1 MPSSFRKAALCTPL
15 GRLAGVAVTVLVL
28 RVLSWPVAASTDL
41 NARERGVGNNATT
54 TQPATSSDEAR
65 RDFFPIL
72 PWSPV
77 HGWRPPYGNP
87 RHGVESMAECHFTV
101 AGFARPEDLP
111 LCERLGLAAIM
122 APPDDEVPWKRPWR
136 ALSDEEIDQ
145 RVRTMVKLAGD
156 NPAVMGYFIVD
167 EPGTREFPSLAKAV
181 AAVKRYAP
189 GKLAYINL
197 FPGYA
202 TIGAPDKSQLGAA
215 SFTEYLE
222 RYVTE
227 VRPQFISYDNYM
239 VQYSDDLLDAGR
251 ARSYFADLLEV
262 RRVALKHDLPFW
274 NIVSSNQIRKNT
286 TIPSPANMMLQ
297 AYTTLAAGGRGLSWY
312 TYYGGSGPRPGYAYA
327 PIDHTGNKT
336 ETWGYLQLVNH
347 QVKTLGPIMSRLT
360 STGVFFSGPSLP
372 GSLPPLPGRIVRD
385 IDAKVSPRGFAP
397 TALPVLIGEFQDAAG
412 VDHLMIVNLS
422 LERSANIRFQ
432 PQKTYMNKE
441 VFSAQ
446 DGHVVPLDEE
456 HGLWLTAGQGA
467 LLLLH

>member
-1 MPSSFRKAALCTPL
+1 MQ
-15 GRLAGVAVTVLVL
+15 VAITAIISLM
-28 RVLSWPVAASTDL
+28 AASSICAQAAQEQNKATL
-41 NARERGVGNNATT
+41 NAGCEPSAR
-54 TQPATSSDEAR
+54 TSGTAGGSLWEDL
-65 RDFFPIL
+65 FPIL

-87 RHGVESMAECHFTV
+87 RYGVESMAECNFTV
-101 AGFARPEDLP
+101 SGFARTEDLP
-111 LCERLGLAAIM
+111 VCERLGLAAIM

-145 RVRTMVKLAGD
+145 RLRTMVKLAG
-156 NPAVMGYFIVD
+156 NSSAVLGYFIVD
-167 EPGTREFPSLAKAV
+167 EPGTREFGALAKAV

-222 RYVTE
+222 RYAAE
-227 VRPQFISYDNYM
+227 VKPQFISYDNYM
-239 VQYSDDLLDAGR
+239 IQYSDDLLDAGR
-251 ARSYFADLLEV
+251 AKNYFADLLEV

-312 TYYGGSGPRPGYAYA
+312 TYYGGSGPRPAYAYA

-347 QVKTLGPIMSRLT
+347 QVKTLGRIMNRLK
-360 STGVFFSGPSLP
+360 STGVFFDGPGMLD
-372 GSLPPLPGRIVRD
+372 SLPPLPGRIIKEVHST
-385 IDAKVSPRGFAP
+385 ISPRGFAK
-397 TALPVLIGEFQDAAG
+397 TSLPVMIGEFTDDSG
-412 VDHLMIVNLS
+412 SDYVMIVNLS
-422 LERSANIRFQ
+422 IERSGNLRITFA
-432 PQKTYMNKE
+432 KAYGSKE
-441 VFSAQ
+441 IISAQ
-446 DGHVVPLDEE
+446 DGHVVALDEE
-456 HGLWLTAGQGA
+456 NGLWLTAGQGA
-467 LLLLH
+467 LIRLR

>member
-1 MPSSFRKAALCTPL
+1 MRFSIVAIIGLMATGSIDAQAAEGEIRAAPVGQS
-15 GRLAGVAVTVLVL
+15 GR
-28 RVLSWPVAASTDL
+28 
-41 NARERGVGNNATT
+41 
-54 TQPATSSDEAR
+54 PATSPGTTGAGSREDL
-65 RDFFPIL
+65 FPIL

-87 RHGVESMAECHFTV
+87 RHGVESMAECNFTV
-101 AGFARPEDLP
+101 AGFARPEDLAI
-111 LCERLGLAAIM
+111 CERLGLVAIM
-122 APPDDEVPWKRPWR
+122 APFDDETPWKRPWR
-136 ALSDEEIDQ
+136 VLSDQEIDQ
-145 RVRTMVKLAGD
+145 RVKTMVEQAG
-156 NPAVMGYFIVD
+156 NSSAVMGYFIVD
-167 EPGTREFPSLAKAV
+167 EPGTREFPALAKAV

-227 VRPQFISYDNYM
+227 VKPQFISYDNYM
-239 VQYSDDLLDAGR
+239 IQYSDDLLDTGR
-251 ARSYFADLLEV
+251 GKSYFADLLEV

-274 NIVSSNQIRKNT
+274 NIVPSNQIRKYT

-347 QVKTLGPIMSRLT
+347 QIKTLGPIMNRLK
-360 STGVFFSGPSLP
+360 STDVFFDGPGLPDSLP
-372 GSLPPLPGRIVRD
+372 LLPGRIIKEVQST
-385 IDAKVSPRGFAP
+385 VSPRSFAK
-397 TALPVLIGEFQDAAG
+397 TALPVMIGEFTDDSG
-412 VDHLMIVNLS
+412 GDHVMIVNLS
-422 LERSANIRFQ
+422 IERSANLRITFT
-432 PQKTYMNKE
+432 KTYGSKE
-441 VFSAQ
+441 VISAQ
-446 DGHVVPLDEE
+446 DGHPVALDEE
-456 HGLWLTAGQGA
+456 NGLWLTAGQGA
-467 LLLLH
+467 LIHLR